1 MHVFL
6 YLCSRDKVNIA
17 LILDVKTNPKKWLV
31 PVLIRALVVAVVLLA
46 VALNYAVRAERHDYT
61 KSTWDVQGFKEKESS
76 WSVPIVVKK

>member
-1 MHVFL
+1 M
-6 YLCSRDKVNIA
+6 
-17 LILDVKTNPKKWLV
+17 ILDVKTNPKKWLV

>member
-1 MHVFL
+1 MFF
-6 YLCSRDKVNIA
+6 CIFAAEIKSNIA

-46 VALNYAVRAERHDYT
+46 IALNYAVRAERHDYT

>member
-1 MHVFL
+1 MFF
-6 YLCSRDKVNIA
+6 CIFAAEIKSNIA

-46 VALNYAVRAERHDYT
+46 VALNCAVRAERHDYT
-61 KSTWDVQGFKEKESS
+61 KSTWDVQGFKEKKNS

>member
-1 MHVFL
+1 MFF
-6 YLCSRDKVNIA
+6 CIFAAEIKSNIA

-31 PVLIRALVVAVVLLA
+31 PVLIRALVVAVVVLA

-61 KSTWDVQGFKEKESS
+61 KSTWDVQGFKEKASS